1 MSLDLRTK
9 TLEWVDFVPQF
20 CPPPSDF
27 ETQVKVVQSA
37 FKFFWANVAEVCI
50 SLFGVNAFLPVI
62 EEAGHHSYEQL
73 MMPNCLKLA
82 ERCDAVLRIGGPS
95 RGADQEVDVFSAR
108 ELPVYHSVEDIP
120 VAI

>member
-1 MSLDLRTK
+1 MLIMIAGPYRSGSDDPEKWEQNLSFLNMCAVEVAAK
-9 TLEWVDFVPQF
+9 GHVP
-20 CPPPSDF
+20 
-27 ETQVKVVQSA
+27 
-37 FKFFWANVAEVCI
+37 I
-50 SLFGVNAFLPVI
+50 IGVNAFLPVI